1 VAAGKYKGDIAMERD
16 CQKGFTSYLYLQR
29 VAPKTRRAYLQPVKG
44 LTAYFKQPADQLT
57 NDQIQDYLLYCIKE
71 KKLAWASCNVIFSGL
86 KKFYHGFLGRDNT
99 GFSIPPRPRSH
110 QLPMLLSRDEV
121 SRILNTPDNLKH
133 RALLA
138 IIYGSGL
145 RVSEAV
151 RLRAEHIDSK
161 KMMIRIEQ
169 SKGRK
174 DRYTILSKSCLLLLR
189 EYWRMYQPGK
199 WLFFTKDKN
208 NPMPS
213 ETAQK
218 VYSLA
223 KHKAGVTK
231 GRGIHTLRHCFASH
245 ALEQGVQLFI
255 IKRWLGHSSIK
266 TTCIYLHAS
275 PEMLLNVSS
284 PLDSLMKEDRP

>member
-1 VAAGKYKGDIAMERD
+1 MKND
-16 CQKGFTSYLYLQR
+16 CQKTFTNYLYLQR
-29 VAPKTRRAYLQPVKG
+29 VAPKTRRAYLESVKG
-44 LTAYFKQPADQLT
+44 LTMYHKIPADQLT
-57 NDQIQDYLLYCIKE
+57 NDQIQEYLLYRIKE
-71 KKLAWASCNVIFSGL
+71 KKSAWSTCNVIFSGL

-121 SRILNTPDNLKH
+121 SRILKASGNLKH
-133 RALLA
+133 QALLA

-151 RLRAEHIDSK
+151 RLRAENIDSK
-161 KMMIRIEQ
+161 RMLVRIEQ

-174 DRYTILSKSCLLLLR
+174 DRYTILSKSCLELLR
-189 EYWRMYQPGK
+189 EYWRTYQPEK

-208 NPMPS
+208 RPMPS

-218 VYSLA
+218 IYCRA
-223 KHKAGVTK
+223 KEKAGVTK
-231 GRGIHTLRHCFASH
+231 GRGIHTLRHCFATHS
-245 ALEQGVQLFI
+245 LEQGVQLFI
-255 IKRWLGHSSIK
+255 LKRWLGHASIK

-275 PEMLLNVSS
+275 PEMFQNISS
-284 PLDSLMKEDRP
+284 PLDSLMQEDWI